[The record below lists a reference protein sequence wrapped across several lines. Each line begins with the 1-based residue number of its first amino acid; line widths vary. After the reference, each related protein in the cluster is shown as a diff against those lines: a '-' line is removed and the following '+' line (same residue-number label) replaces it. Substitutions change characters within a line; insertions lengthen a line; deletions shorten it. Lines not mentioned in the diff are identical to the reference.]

1 MLIRKA
7 SDLRYADITPKS
19 LYLRRREFFRSISG
33 SYHVAAAD
41 TGVIALVPA
50 IAKHTIFIQKIH
62 SQVTTLAASELW
74 TFQDGAG
81 TPVPVAAGV
90 SAAALGHADQDFGAD
105 GAPCTEGTAFNIN
118 ITGATGAIGWVT
130 WEGYAKL
137 TLGAAA

>member
-1 MLIRKA
+1 M
-7 SDLRYADITPKS
+7 SDA
-19 LYLRRREFFRSISG
+19 YLRKREFFRPISG
-33 SYHVAAAD
+33 SYRVAATD

-50 IAKHTIFIQKIH
+50 IAKHTIYVQKIH

-74 TFQDGAG
+74 AFQDGAG

-105 GAPCTEGTAFNIN
+105 GVPLTEATAFNLN
-118 ITGATGAIGWVT
+118 VSGATGAIGWVT